1 MEAALAPAPK
11 KELTEKQKAK
21 LVRYNAIKKNLNSM
35 GSTLSKQ
42 QKFLAQLDSAR
53 LAQGEDAFKAKVR
66 ELEGV
71 WVAEQAESASKKAAP
86 KTQKNAS
93 KNASASAAAANVPVP
108 VKKVTK
114 TAKKVN
120 VPALSN
126 EERLAKLKKEAENLQ
141 KSINAK
147 KAEESKKNAAKNA
160 AKALYKEIYGKNA
173 TNVTRNKTKMN
184 AIIAKLAEGV
194 NANTIKANVKAKRNA
209 TTAKSLATKAATKA
223 EANAAKKA
231 AENAAKKA
239 AENAAKTHYNPFNDG
254 KVTAVPAVPAAIS
267 KSPNPFNQ
275 FL

>member
-1 MEAALAPAPK
+1 MEVVAEAPK

-42 QKFLAQLDSAR
+42 QRFLSQLDSAR

-71 WVAEQAESASKKAAP
+71 WAAEQAESASKKAAP

-93 KNASASAAAANVPVP
+93 KNAAAAANVPVP

-114 TAKKVN
+114 TVKKIN

-160 AKALYKEIYGKNA
+160 AKTLYKEIYGKNA

-194 NANTIKANVKAKRNA
+194 SANAIKANVKAKRNA
-209 TTAKSLATKAATKA
+209 ISAKSLATKAA
-223 EANAAKKA
+223 KKA
-231 AENAAKKA
+231 AAPKP
-239 AENAAKTHYNPFNDG
+239 YNPFNSNNEG
-254 KVTAVPAVPAAIS
+254 SAVPAVPAAMS
-267 KSPNPFNQ
+267 KSTNPFNN
-275 FL
+275 L

>member
-1 MEAALAPAPK
+1 MRISRKMEATAQVPEK

-21 LVRYNAIKKNLNSM
+21 LVRYNAIKKNLNTM

-71 WVAEQAESASKKAAP
+71 WAAEQAESASKKAVA
-86 KTQKNAS
+86 KTQKNNAS
-93 KNASASAAAANVPVP
+93 KSAAAAAANVPMP

-114 TAKKVN
+114 TVKKIN
-120 VPALSN
+120 APALSN

-141 KSINAK
+141 KSINSK
-147 KAEESKKNAAKNA
+147 KAEDSKKNAAKNA
-160 AKALYKEIYGKNA
+160 AKALYKNIYGKNA

-194 NANTIKANVKAKRNA
+194 SANAIKANVNAKRKA
-209 TTAKSLATKAATKA
+209 TTNKRLATIAS
-223 EANAAKKA
+223 KKA
-231 AENAAKKA
+231 APASATASAVPKP
-239 AENAAKTHYNPFNDG
+239 YNPFNSNDESS
-254 KVTAVPAVPAAIS
+254 VPAVPAAMS
-267 KSPNPFNQ
+267 TNPFNDV
-275 FL
+275 